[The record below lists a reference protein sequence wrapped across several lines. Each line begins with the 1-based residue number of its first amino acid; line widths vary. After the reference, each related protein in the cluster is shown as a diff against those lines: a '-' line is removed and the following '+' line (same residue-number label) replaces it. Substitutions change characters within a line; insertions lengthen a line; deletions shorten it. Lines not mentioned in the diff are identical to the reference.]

1 MIELKNVHVKAAD
14 FHLEQI
20 NLSVAKGIY
29 TVILGPTGA
38 GKTVLLESIAGLH
51 AVREGEILL
60 NGKNVT
66 GMVPEER
73 GVSIVYQDYTLFP
86 HLTAKENII
95 FGLKVRHMPRAKIG
109 EELEWICGIF
119 DVHSLLKRLP
129 ATLSGGER
137 QRVALARALITK
149 PEILLL
155 DEPLSAL
162 DAESREEMYTQL
174 KDTHQKLNI
183 TTLHVTHD
191 FEEAMSL
198 ADSIVV
204 INQGK
209 IAQVGKPSEIF
220 YHPSSKFVANF
231 TMARNIF
238 KGKIIGQIGQRK
250 VFKTNDFEIFSASD
264 KLEAQYAVIRAEMVQ
279 VTREQPLSDSNSFR
293 GTVKSIVDKGAN
305 ILITLDCPPL
315 FECMLPRQQFEKM
328 SLNIGNQ
335 VYAGFLPSSVH
346 LI

>member
-1 MIELKNVHVKAAD
+1 MIELKNVHVKVAD
-14 FHLEQI
+14 FNLEQI
-20 NLSVAKGIY
+20 NLTVSKGIY

-51 AVREGEILL
+51 AIRKGEVLL
-60 NGKNVT
+60 DGKDVT
-66 GMVPEER
+66 NTVPEER

-86 HLTAKENII
+86 HLTVRENII
-95 FGLKVRHMPRAKIG
+95 FGLKVRHMPRPKIA

-119 DVHSLLKRLP
+119 DVRSLLKRLP

-162 DAESREEMYTQL
+162 DAESREEMHAQL

-198 ADSIVV
+198 ADNIVV

-220 YHPSSKFVANF
+220 YRPSSNFVARF

-238 KGKIIGQIGQRK
+238 EGKIIGQVRQGK
-250 VFKTNDFEIFSASD
+250 VFQTNGLELFSSSD
-264 KLEAQYAVIRAEMVQ
+264 KTAAQYAVIRSEMVQ
-279 VTREQPLSDSNSFR
+279 VTLEQPLSGSNSFR

-328 SLNIGNQ
+328 SLNTGQQGYIS
-335 VYAGFLPSSVH
+335 FLPSSVH

>member
-1 MIELKNVHVKAAD
+1 MIELKNVQVKVAD
-14 FHLEQI
+14 FNLRQI
-20 NLSVAKGIY
+20 NLELAKGTY

-51 AVREGEILL
+51 SIHEGTVILD
-60 NGKNVT
+60 GKNVT
-66 GMVPEER
+66 DVVPEER

-86 HLTAKENII
+86 HLTVKENII
-95 FGLKVRHMPRAKIG
+95 FGLKVRHMRPAKIAG
-109 EELEWICGIF
+109 ELEWICGIF
-119 DVHSLLKRLP
+119 EVEPLLKRLP

-137 QRVALARALITK
+137 QRVALARALITR

-162 DAESREEMYTQL
+162 DAESREEMYAQL
-174 KDTHQKLNI
+174 KDTHRKLNI

-198 ADSIVV
+198 ADNIVV

-209 IAQVGKPSEIF
+209 IAQTGKPSEIF
-220 YHPSSKFVANF
+220 YHPSSDFVARF

-238 KGKIIGQIGQRK
+238 EGKITGLVKNEKI
-250 VFKTNDFEIFSASD
+250 FKTGSVELYALSD
-264 KLEAQYAVIRAEMVQ
+264 KNTAQYVVIRAEMVQ
-279 VTREQPLSDSNSFR
+279 LTNEKPASVPNVFR
-293 GTVKSIVDKGAN
+293 GTVKSVIDKGAN
-305 ILITLDCPPL
+305 ILISVDCPLL
-315 FECMLPRQQFEKM
+315 FECLLPRRQFEM
-328 SLNIGNQ
+328 MALNSGQQ
-335 VYAGFLPSSVH
+335 VYVSFAASSVH

>member
-1 MIELKNVHVKAAD
+1 MIELKNVQVKVAD

-20 NLSVAKGIY
+20 NLSVSKGMY

-60 NGKNVT
+60 DGRNVT
-66 GMVPEER
+66 GTVPEER

-86 HLTAKENII
+86 HLTVKENII
-95 FGLKVRHMPRAKIG
+95 FGLKVRHVPRSKIG
-109 EELEWICGIF
+109 GELEWICGIF
-119 DVHSLLKRLP
+119 EVQSLLKRLP

-204 INQGK
+204 LNQGK
-209 IAQVGKPSEIF
+209 IAQIGKPSEIF

-238 KGKIIGQIGQRK
+238 EGNIIGQDRQGK
-250 VFKTNDFEIFSASD
+250 VFKTNDFAIFSSSE
-264 KLEAQYAVIRAEMVQ
+264 KLAAQYVVIRAEMIQ
-279 VTREQPLSDSNSFR
+279 VTLEQPFSSSNLFR
-293 GTVKSIVDKGAN
+293 GTVKSIIDKGAN
-305 ILITLDCPPL
+305 ILLTIDCPPL
-315 FECMLPRQQFEKM
+315 FECLLPRQQFEKM

-335 VYAGFLPSSVH
+335 VYVSFLPSSVH